1 MQLGMIGLGRMG
13 ANMVRRLQRGGHQCV
28 AFDRSADAV
37 RGIAKEGARGTHTLA
52 DFVSALSEPRAI
64 WIMVPAGVVDAVLA
78 DLRPLLKRGDIVID
92 GGNSH
97 YHDDI
102 RRARELQAAG
112 IHYMDVGTSGGVL
125 GLERGYCLMVGGEAD
140 DFARLQP
147 VFETLAPG
155 ANASLNGLVSEGAPA
170 VGPGSAHGTAAQG
183 YLHCGNHGA
192 GHFVKMVHNGI
203 EYGLMAAYAE
213 GFNILRHADAGL
225 RTREKDAETAPIS
238 NPDHFKYEL
247 DIGAIAELWRHG
259 SIIGSSLLDIAANA
273 LAKDPQLQSFAGR
286 VADSG
291 EGRWTLLAAIEESV
305 PAYVLSAALYS
316 RFASRDRAEFADKV
330 LSAMRLG
337 FGGHQ
342 ESGAGS
348 PQSPGG

>member
-13 ANMVRRLQRGGHQCV
+13 ANMVRRLQKGGHQCV
-28 AFDRSADAV
+28 AFDRKPET
-37 RGIAKEGARGTHTLA
+37 AKEIESSGAKGTTSLS
-52 DFVSALSEPRAI
+52 DFVKALNAPRVI
-64 WIMVPAGVVDAVLA
+64 WLMVPAAVVDGVIA
-78 DLRPLLKRGDIVID
+78 DLKPLLQAGDIIID

-102 RRARELQAAG
+102 RRANELKASG
-112 IHYMDVGTSGGVL
+112 LHYMDVGTSGGVL
-125 GLERGYCLMVGGEAD
+125 GLERGYCLMIGGDGA
-140 DFARLQP
+140 DFARVEP
-147 VFETLAPG
+147 VFATLAPG
-155 ANASLNGLVSEGAPA
+155 GNGS
-170 VGPGSAHGTAAQG
+170 STAERG

-213 GFNILRHADAGL
+213 GFNILHHADAGL
-225 RTREKDAETAPIS
+225 GARAADSETAPLS

-247 DIGAIAELWRHG
+247 NIGSIAELWRHG
-259 SIIGSSLLDIAANA
+259 SIIGSSLLDLTALA
-273 LAKDPQLQSFAGR
+273 LAKDPALQNFAGR

-291 EGRWTLLAAIEESV
+291 EGRWTLQAAIEEGV

-316 RFASRDRAEFADKV
+316 RLASRGRAEYGDKL

-337 FGGHQ
+337 FGGHV
-342 ESGAGS
+342 EG
-348 PQSPGG
+348 PHK

>member
-1 MQLGMIGLGRMG
+1 MAEFVAGL
-13 ANMVRRLQRGGHQCV
+13 
-28 AFDRSADAV
+28 SA
-37 RGIAKEGARGTHTLA
+37 
-52 DFVSALSEPRAI
+52 PRAI
-64 WIMVPAGVVDAVLA
+64 WIMVPAGVVDVVLA
-78 DLRPLLKRGDIVID
+78 ELRPLLQPGDIVID

-97 YHDDI
+97 YHEDI
-102 RRARELQAAG
+102 RRAHELQTSG

-125 GLERGYCLMVGGEAD
+125 GLERGYCLMVGGEAA
-140 DFARLQP
+140 DFARLEP
-147 VFETLAPG
+147 IFASLAPG
-155 ANASLNGLVSEGAPA
+155 GAA
-170 VGPGSAHGTAAQG
+170 GTGTAVQG

-213 GFNILRHADAGL
+213 GFNILQHADSGL
-225 RTREKDAETAPIS
+225 RPREKDAETAPLS
-238 NPDHFKYEL
+238 NPDHFKYQF

-259 SIIGSSLLDIAANA
+259 SIIGSALLDITAGE
-273 LAKDPQLQSFAGR
+273 LAKDPLLKSFTGR

-291 EGRWTLLAAIEESV
+291 EGRWTLQAAIEESV

-316 RFASRDRAEFADKV
+316 RFASRDRAEFADKL

-342 ESGAGS
+342 EG
-348 PQSPGG
+348 PHK